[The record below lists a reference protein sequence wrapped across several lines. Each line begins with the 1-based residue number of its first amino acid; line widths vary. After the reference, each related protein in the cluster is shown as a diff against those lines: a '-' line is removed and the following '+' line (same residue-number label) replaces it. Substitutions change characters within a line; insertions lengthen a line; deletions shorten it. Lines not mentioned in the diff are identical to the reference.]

1 MFDIFLPVSLF
12 DQIHDEN
19 YSAQNSDIYAEYAKT
34 DFADHVEHE
43 FDGDKT
49 GNECDQNACNDRADG
64 IG

>member
-12 DQIHDEN
+12 DQIHDED

-43 FDGDKT
+43 FDGDEA
-49 GNECDQNACNDRADG
+49 GDESDQNACDDRTDG
-64 IG
+64 VG